1 MSVTPFLN
9 RKPNENKMQQWY
21 CIRDVPIKFKCYELS
36 IKFRKLLIK
45 NDCEK
50 WTHFEQNEMILVFEQ
65 ICNFQK
71 ERMSMNECKYSAL
84 NTIKFYL
91 SIITLQMMVIQVFLN
106 CVKIYNQLC
115 HETFSIRKQNKT
127 QQREQTASFRHEIQ
141 SVALNCIDIF

>member
-1 MSVTPFLN
+1 M
-9 RKPNENKMQQWY
+9 
-21 CIRDVPIKFKCYELS
+21 PIKFKCYELS

-84 NTIKFYL
+84 NTNHNIQIVFINNHSTNNDDSGL
-91 SIITLQMMVIQVFLN
+91 SELRQNLQSTVP
-106 CVKIYNQLC
+106 
-115 HETFSIRKQNKT
+115 
-127 QQREQTASFRHEIQ
+127 
-141 SVALNCIDIF
+141 